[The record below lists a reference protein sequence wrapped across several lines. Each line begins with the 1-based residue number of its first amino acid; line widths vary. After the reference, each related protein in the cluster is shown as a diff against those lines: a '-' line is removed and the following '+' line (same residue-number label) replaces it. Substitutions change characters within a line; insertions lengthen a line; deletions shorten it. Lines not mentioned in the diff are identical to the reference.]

1 MSTVLRAL
9 VVYES
14 MFGNTERLAQGVAKG
29 LRLEDAEVTVTEVGE
44 APSTL
49 SDVDLLVVGAPTHAF
64 SLSRPSTR
72 AEAVQK
78 GAPESRQRLG
88 LREWLGAGVS
98 ESPGLNIAVFDTRI
112 DKVRRLPKAAG
123 PRAAK
128 IARRRGFSLLAKP
141 AAFVVEDVKGPL
153 ANHEVE
159 RAVGWG
165 QRVGDLARLR
175 VAAAKVQAGVRNA

>member
-14 MFGNTERLAQGVAKG
+14 MFGNTERLAECVAEG
-29 LRLEDAEVTVTEVGE
+29 LRLEGAEVEVTEVGG
-44 APSTL
+44 APSTV
-49 SDVDLLVVGAPTHAF
+49 SDVDLLVVGAPTHAL

-72 AEAVQK
+72 ADAVQK

-98 ESPGLNIAVFDTRI
+98 ESPGLSIAVFDTRI
-112 DKVRRLPKAAG
+112 DKVRRLPTAAG

-128 IARRRGFSLLAKP
+128 IARRRGFSLLTKP
-141 AAFVVEDVKGPL
+141 AAFVVEDIKGPL
-153 ANHEVE
+153 SNHEVE
-159 RAVGWG
+159 RAIGWG
-165 QRVGDLARLR
+165 QLVGGMARPRLAAETER
-175 VAAAKVQAGVRNA
+175 AGVRNS